1 MSASQTTTNYHLPVF
16 EPTDVPAWL
25 TDWNSA
31 MGDIDTAI
39 AGAKTAADTA
49 QLTASGAANGV
60 STLNT
65 TVGNLQTT
73 VGNQG
78 STITSLGNSLNTVQ
92 SLIGNGTPTTTDQ
105 TIIGAINEINAAY
118 KVAAN
123 IAFDN
128 TGTGMTATNVQ
139 AAIVEAYG
147 HGGGGGGSTAAAVS
161 YDNTDSGL
169 TATNVQAAIDEVVT
183 LSNVRWNSTTDR
195 FEVLKNGSWT
205 QSIRAFVNS
214 LAVWVNGVF
223 NLSHKTDVQPS
234 NTPGFHLASEYSV
247 SGNNIVITPI
257 DTNDYG
263 AGIIFEAVD
272 FTDYSDV
279 TIKTNIPNYE
289 TLHLDVSGATGTGY
303 LYFCNAQ
310 STNTGK
316 IIICGISTINTD
328 GYSADSYKKASTTR
342 LANQVSAFTNSYIT
356 EITIE

>member
-118 KVAAN
+118 KDAAN
-123 IAFDN
+123 IEFDN
-128 TGTGMTATNVQ
+128 DGTGMTSTNVQ
-139 AAIVEAYG
+139 AAIVEAYNHG
-147 HGGGGGGSTAAAVS
+147 GGGGGGSTAAAVS

-169 TATNVQAAIDEVVT
+169 TATNVQDAIDELAAGAVV
-183 LSNVRWNSTTDR
+183 NVRWDSTSDR
-195 FEVLKNGSWT
+195 FQVLKNGSWT
-205 QSIRAFVNS
+205 NSIRAFVNS
-214 LAVWVNGVF
+214 IALFANGV
-223 NLSHKTDVQPS
+223 LSSDVGNGVYKHDSTSTAVAAQVTS
-234 NTPGFHLASEYSV
+234 GGLVCTPPASGSFVTLA
-247 SGNNIVITPI
+247 
-257 DTNDYG
+257 TNDT
-263 AGIIFEAVD
+263 ID
-272 FTDYSDV
+272 FSQYTAIDITV
-279 TIKTNIPNYE
+279 GGNKT
-289 TLHLDVSGATGTGY
+289 TLDVSAVNVAAYFYLYMNTQGNIRFGATTNNNNMYPDEISGEGITGTG
-303 LYFCNAQ
+303 
-310 STNTGK
+310 TG
-316 IIICGISTINTD
+316 
-328 GYSADSYKKASTTR
+328 SALT
-342 LANQVSAFTNSYIT
+342 IT
-356 EITIE
+356 EIVIR

>member
-1 MSASQTTTNYHLPVF
+1 MSASQTTTNYNLPVF
-16 EPTDVPAWL
+16 EPTDIPAWL

-118 KVAAN
+118 KDAAN
-123 IAFDN
+123 IEFDN
-128 TGTGMTATNVQ
+128 DGTGMTATNVQ
-139 AAIVEAYG
+139 AAIVEAYN

-169 TATNVQAAIDEVVT
+169 TATNVQDAIDEVEAEIQA
-183 LSNVRWNSTTDR
+183 L
-195 FEVLKNGSWT
+195 
-205 QSIRAFVNS
+205 
-214 LAVWVNGVF
+214 
-223 NLSHKTDVQPS
+223 
-234 NTPGFHLASEYSV
+234 PG
-247 SGNNIVITPI
+247 
-257 DTNDYG
+257 
-263 AGIIFEAVD
+263 
-272 FTDYSDV
+272 
-279 TIKTNIPNYE
+279 
-289 TLHLDVSGATGTGY
+289 
-303 LYFCNAQ
+303 
-310 STNTGK
+310 
-316 IIICGISTINTD
+316 
-328 GYSADSYKKASTTR
+328 
-342 LANQVSAFTNSYIT
+342 SAFTMKTLAIT
-356 EITIE
+356 AATTLADISSLVSGSLAKGIIPFLTFESKTVSTTTFLNVVEAYVDGGYSSGGTTNNAIDFCSPNADGSGFRHTSVKDTGTTFGGATSQVGVVLHYAE